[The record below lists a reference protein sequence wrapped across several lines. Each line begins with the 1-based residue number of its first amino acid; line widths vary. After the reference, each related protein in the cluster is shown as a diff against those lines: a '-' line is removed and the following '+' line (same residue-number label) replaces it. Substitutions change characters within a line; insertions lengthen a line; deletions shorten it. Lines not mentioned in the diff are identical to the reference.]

1 MMTRAGALL
10 LGALGLAGVG
20 LSAAQAPDGLPGGT
34 EPVAGPVVAWVGEV
48 IDGDT
53 MLVRARIWLGQDVET
68 RVRLLGI
75 DAPELKA
82 RCGEEQRLALAARD
96 FVRDR
101 VLGRRVNLVD
111 IRHDKY
117 GKRVLSRVIT
127 PDGEDLGEALIR
139 HGFARPYD
147 GGTRQSW
154 CAAKND

>member
-1 MMTRAGALL
+1 MMTRAGALF
-10 LGALGLAGVG
+10 LGALGLAGVS
-20 LSAAQAPDGLPGGT
+20 LPATQAPDGLPGNA

-53 MLVRARIWLGQDVET
+53 VLVRARIWLGQDVET

-75 DAPELKA
+75 DTPELKA
-82 RCGEEQRLALAARD
+82 RCGEEQRLALVARD

-127 PDGEDLGEALIR
+127 PDGEDLGAALIR
-139 HGFARPYD
+139 HGLGRPYD
-147 GGTRQSW
+147 GGGRQNW
-154 CAAKND
+154 CAAKTD